1 MEKEKINQRILK
13 NCYQNAQMAVISLND
28 VIPKCSGEL
37 KEELICERDG
47 YEGLLAELSLLLQN
61 KGWDIPDVNA
71 MQKTMLSASI
81 GLKTMA
87 DDSNSHIAE
96 MVLKGS
102 ITGLTA
108 LIKDLSEF
116 GNQLE
121 DDVYKIVE
129 KVKNFEEKCEEQL
142 KRYL

>member
-1 MEKEKINQRILK
+1 MEKQKINQKILK

-37 KEELICERDG
+37 KEELILERDG
-47 YEGLLAELSLLLQN
+47 YEGLLAELALLLQN
-61 KGWDIPDVNA
+61 KGWEIPDVNG

-102 ITGLTA
+102 VTGLTA
-108 LIKDLSEF
+108 LIKDLSEYK
-116 GNQLE
+116 NVLDKE
-121 DDVYKIVE
+121 VYEIVE
-129 KVKNFEEKCEEQL
+129 KVKDFEEKCEQKL
-142 KRYL
+142 KTFL